1 MQPDGAANIYQVPP
15 AIYKSS
21 CDINVEYFPFDEQEC
36 EMKFGSWT
44 FEADQLNFTYYK
56 FYGLDMTDYL
66 KSGTWDIVDCPARI
80 VICTDPETKRRI
92 SMYIAKF
99 IIRRKTLFYTVN
111 LIIPCMLISF
121 VSICV
126 FMLPADA
133 GEKITLI
140 ISILLALVVFL
151 LLISKLLPPSKT
163 IPLIA
168 KYLLFTFIMN
178 IIAIGSTV
186 FIINRNYRTPRT
198 HRMPEWVRIVF
209 LKYLP
214 KFLFMTRPNH
224 DERWKSPLKVHSEE
238 NLDHDIK
245 RHANHD
251 MSNTRSRNCRLHNVP
266 EATEVGYTPMSPELI
281 EATEA
286 IGFITE
292 HLKWEDRYGSVRFI
306 DLFYN
311 DNVVNTEKYTK
322 TDSDVYESLTLF
334 MQLFVINFNILT
346 WYGMHWTKYF
356 VG

>member
-44 FEADQLNFTYYK
+44 FEEDQLNFTYYK

-224 DERWKSPLKVHSEE
+224 DNRWKSPLRVYSEE
-238 NLDHDIK
+238 NLDEDMK
-245 RHANHD
+245 RHVEMCNKH
-251 MSNTRSRNCRLHNVP
+251 TRNCQLHNIS
-266 EATEVGYTPMSPELI
+266 ETTEVGYAPLSAELM

-292 HLKWEDRYGSVRFI
+292 HLKWEDRYDSVRFR
-306 DLFYN
+306 FG
-311 DNVVNTEKYTK
+311 
-322 TDSDVYESLTLF
+322 F
-334 MQLFVINFNILT
+334 
-346 WYGMHWTKYF
+346 
-356 VG
+356 